1 MLSFEDIHDFF
12 FGGEVEIAWDSVFE
26 GCGGE
31 GIVQLHLLVIGEEVD
46 GVEPAAHEGIAYTNG
61 IDHIGDVY
69 NGRLQQF
76 AFSPEQS
83 RQGVMLR

>member
-1 MLSFEDIHDFF
+1 MLSFEDVHDFF
-12 FGGEVEIAWDSVFE
+12 FGGEVEIARDGVFE

-61 IDHIGDVY
+61 IDDVWY
-69 NGRLQQF
+69 IDDG
-76 AFSPEQS
+76 
-83 RQGVMLR
+83 